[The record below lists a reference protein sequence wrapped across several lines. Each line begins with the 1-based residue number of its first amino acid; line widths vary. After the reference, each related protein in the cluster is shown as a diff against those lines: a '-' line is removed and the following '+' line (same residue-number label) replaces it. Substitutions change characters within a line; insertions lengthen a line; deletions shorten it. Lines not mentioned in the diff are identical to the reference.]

1 MHRKSRAG
9 AISILAMSDLMR
21 VRLDKWLWAA
31 RLFKTRSVAAEAVN
45 SGRVRVNGA
54 RTKPAREV
62 RPGDRIEISQ
72 RAAAMVVDVQAVSAV
87 RGPAPVA
94 RRLYVETADSAARR
108 ESLREAHR
116 LGAEPADA
124 LQGRPTKRDAR
135 RLKRLRDSA
144 AD

>member
-1 MHRKSRAG
+1 
-9 AISILAMSDLMR
+9 
-21 VRLDKWLWAA
+21 
-31 RLFKTRSVAAEAVN
+31 
-45 SGRVRVNGA
+45 
-54 RTKPAREV
+54 
-62 RPGDRIEISQ
+62 
-72 RAAAMVVDVQAVSAV
+72 
-87 RGPAPVA
+87 VA